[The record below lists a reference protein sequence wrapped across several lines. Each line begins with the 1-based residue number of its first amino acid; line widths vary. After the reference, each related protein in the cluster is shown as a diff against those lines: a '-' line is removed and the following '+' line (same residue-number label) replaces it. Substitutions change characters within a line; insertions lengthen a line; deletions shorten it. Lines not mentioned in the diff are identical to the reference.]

1 MVAAEGDGNMADF
14 SVAMMLL
21 ASVTFMMSTFYL
33 VNNKDEDIRKAA
45 WQVISATI
53 SIFSAVLL
61 FQAVNGVVEQFVLG
75 EEPEE
80 GSTPEAVASFLQH
93 KFLVNTGH
101 AFVWY
106 IGLQCVLAYI
116 SGGVSWEEISQC
128 HYCGGGGNTEEAA
141 SETPPED
148 ASEGESEPEDEEEKQ
163 ALEKKAQLDM
173 KCWAVLFGHITGF
186 ASINAF
192 GTLQGMMIPFD
203 ETQRGATQH
212 NLLMTTTTPVVA
224 FASLSALFWM
234 FDKIRDVVMLGDD
247 GKKDEMELMWDEET
261 EETEDDVMGLAVSFM
276 VVQVARFVIIEV
288 LPNEEGEVE
297 GEQSYSLGQVF
308 ALIGFGVF
316 VFALHVIRT
325 QVIKGDIIT
334 KRVTEQFKVICGMIF
349 AWCFFFGVQMFI
361 EHLVDAE
368 GLSDAAK
375 GVETIK
381 AVAVAVLI
389 TFCCYV
395 MIFVL
400 DKLADADWTDEAI
413 DKSIRELIK
422 ALGILIGFAWEKSFD
437 AAVVS
442 VAEEAAQ
449 SVAPSVTKL
458 IMSMVICITVIP
470 AWRWYILPQLQ
481 DLGVFDEEE
490 EEEDDASEKAEQQ
503 NSALERPLLTDK
515 VKDVERN
522 MEALKKADQARRE
535 QIRSLQAEAKGNAD
549 QARKISEQIK
559 AALDEVVKVKEA
571 LVER

>member
-1 MVAAEGDGNMADF
+1 
-14 SVAMMLL
+14 
-21 ASVTFMMSTFYL
+21 
-33 VNNKDEDIRKAA
+33 
-45 WQVISATI
+45 
-53 SIFSAVLL
+53 
-61 FQAVNGVVEQFVLG
+61 
-75 EEPEE
+75 
-80 GSTPEAVASFLQH
+80 
-93 KFLVNTGH
+93 
-101 AFVWY
+101 
-106 IGLQCVLAYI
+106 
-116 SGGVSWEEISQC
+116 
-128 HYCGGGGNTEEAA
+128 
-141 SETPPED
+141 
-148 ASEGESEPEDEEEKQ
+148 
-163 ALEKKAQLDM
+163 
-173 KCWAVLFGHITGF
+173 
-186 ASINAF
+186 
-192 GTLQGMMIPFD
+192 
-203 ETQRGATQH
+203 
-212 NLLMTTTTPVVA
+212 
-224 FASLSALFWM
+224 
-234 FDKIRDVVMLGDD
+234 
-247 GKKDEMELMWDEET
+247 
-261 EETEDDVMGLAVSFM
+261 
-276 VVQVARFVIIEV
+276 V

-297 GEQSYSLGQVF
+297 GEQSYSLGQVC

-316 VFALHVIRT
+316 IFALHVIRT

-334 KRVTEQFKVICGMIF
+334 KRVTEQMKVICGMIF

-437 AAVVS
+437 SAVAS
-442 VAEEAAQ
+442 VAEEAAH
-449 SVAPSVTKL
+449 SVAPTVTKL

-490 EEEDDASEKAEQQ
+490 EEEDDASEKAQQ
-503 NSALERPLLTDK
+503 ENSALERPLLTDK